1 MIKKIGRVLFYDY
14 NKNHFGRIQD
24 DISGVS
30 LNFKLGKREN
40 DLFLKDDQLIFYDL
54 QLAKN
59 GISYYAKDISIINSI
74 DFTIGDYR
82 SIIRLFSQNNID
94 IYNSSEQVIY
104 EEIIRQAQCV
114 SANHFE
120 ILISLL
126 RFYKLYFQANFTELY
141 NSIFNILSDEAR
153 WQLVCCDN
161 KDLGST
167 MNISQIIAIITN
179 SNKGVLEIFQ
189 HIGADRAYLVL
200 QDLIQ
205 QDILSIEDSK
215 KIFENW
221 RYNLL

>member
-94 IYNSSEQVIY
+94 IYIMENNIP
-104 EEIIRQAQCV
+104 
-114 SANHFE
+114 
-120 ILISLL
+120 SLL
-126 RFYKLYFQANFTELY
+126 MLPNMPIIDFLFYK
-141 NSIFNILSDEAR
+141 I
-153 WQLVCCDN
+153 
-161 KDLGST
+161 
-167 MNISQIIAIITN
+167 
-179 SNKGVLEIFQ
+179 
-189 HIGADRAYLVL
+189 
-200 QDLIQ
+200 
-205 QDILSIEDSK
+205 
-215 KIFENW
+215 
-221 RYNLL
+221 